1 MIKTA
6 KTETGQ
12 RAGMEARPSRIR
24 SASAELEANLD
35 EDDKELTRRLFL
47 AMVQE

>member
-12 RAGMEARPSRIR
+12 RAGMETRPSRIR
-24 SASAELEANLD
+24 SAKAELEANLD
-35 EDDKELTRRLFL
+35 EDDKELTRRMLL
-47 AMVQE
+47 AMMK